1 MKINWKVRFKN
12 RTWVAAF
19 VSCIITTI
27 YQLMGMLEIAPAI
40 TQDEVVQVVTAVLQI
55 LTLTGVMIDP
65 TTVGIND
72 SERALGFEEPN

>member
-19 VSCIITTI
+19 VGCIITTI

-40 TQDEVVQVVTAVLQI
+40 TQDEVVQIVTAVLQI

-65 TTVGIND
+65 TTKGISD
-72 SERALGFEEPN
+72 SERALGYEEPN